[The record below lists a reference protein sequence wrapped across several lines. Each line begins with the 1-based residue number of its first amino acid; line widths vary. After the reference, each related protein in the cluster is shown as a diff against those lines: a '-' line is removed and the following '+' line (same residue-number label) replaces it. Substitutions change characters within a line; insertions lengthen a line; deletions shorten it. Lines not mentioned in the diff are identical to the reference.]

1 MQLKDRLF
9 RFPKI
14 KHHANMTQYLCSI
27 RGIVWY
33 IGVSKPSNVDPA
45 DIKGAV
51 GAEIAQSHCGHFHV
65 LPAVDELAGF
75 QTFRSKVYKAELLWH
90 AEIIVRLELS
100 VSSAICLD
108 ILCCVLTVIK
118 SQLTLNKLCNLQ
130 TDTIKLRIDNIA
142 KVVLAYK
149 TLFDW

>member
-100 VSSAICLD
+100 VSS
-108 ILCCVLTVIK
+108 VIK

-142 KVVLAYK
+142 KIGDHTTYDFIEKKEVVFVL
-149 TLFDW
+149 DD